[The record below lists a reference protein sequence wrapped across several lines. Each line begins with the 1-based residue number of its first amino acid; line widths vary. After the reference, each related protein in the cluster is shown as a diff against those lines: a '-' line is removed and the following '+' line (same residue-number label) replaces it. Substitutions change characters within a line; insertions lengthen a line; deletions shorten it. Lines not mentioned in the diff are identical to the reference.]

1 MMYKVGESGEKAE
14 RELIERSGMGNSTF
28 HMGHEEE
35 ITMVGQKLRRK
46 SDTILGNKLDRDGS
60 ILGKV

>member
-1 MMYKVGESGEKAE
+1 MKYEIGESGEKAE
-14 RELIERSGMGNSTF
+14 RDLIEKSGMGNSKF